1 MPMLVVGLGPN
12 PTTYAIY
19 SDIGEKISYMQLQKD
34 LEIAPNA
41 S

>member
-1 MPMLVVGLGPN
+1 M
-12 PTTYAIY
+12 TFYAYAIY
-19 SDIGEKISYMQLQKD
+19 SDIGEKISYTQLQKD